1 MPNSALLTLAMACM
15 PAGSAFL
22 WAVWGARLL
31 RGGAAGASGLFWALV
46 LLPAAASMSIVVIQ
60 RRVGREGPRRILNF
74 VVGFVGLIIAAA
86 AVRLEWLAAWP
97 APAGEGLLFWQ
108 LSLVPIPLAC
118 LALWLWGVW
127 VGHGSIGPRDVRLAV
142 SRNVMSILLLYLFYN
157 SAPVLE
163 QNESLGPIVT
173 VFVSGVMALAA
184 SNLERL
190 RVQREG
196 KGMAP
201 VLDRY
206 WLQTVVGLVA
216 LLLLTGVLITGLSG
230 THVLAQ
236 FGTVVLIAL
245 GAIAIGVSWLLV
257 AFGVM
262 IFILLY
268 PLRAL
273 FESVSSRIAIPTP
286 LPTPAEL
293 ATAQAA
299 LPATPVPGAS
309 RVFEIAGW
317 AVAVGLVA
325 AIILMV
331 FWLSLRSSELGRT
344 ESAED
349 VRESILSREL
359 LLSQLRNLIG
369 GRGARTAKALSAY
382 LPLGGAPDAP
392 RARIRRAYQRALQ
405 WAYERG
411 RVRAPSETP
420 HAFAGTLSAL
430 APDTPAG
437 RELTEAYV
445 PARYGEAEPEA
456 RLADAAEDALSRLVQ
471 DHQARDS
478 NADRT

>member
-1 MPNSALLTLAMACM
+1 MPNSTLLTLAVACM

-22 WAVWGARLL
+22 WSVWGARLL
-31 RGGAAGASGLFWALV
+31 RDGPAGASGLFWALV
-46 LLPAAASMSIVVIQ
+46 LLPASASISIVVIR
-60 RRVGREGPRRILNF
+60 RRVGRVGPRRMLSL
-74 VVGFVGLIIAAA
+74 VVGFIGLVVAAA
-86 AVRLEWLAAWP
+86 ALRLEWLAASP
-97 APAGEGLLFWQ
+97 APAGEGLLLWRM
-108 LSLVPIPLAC
+108 SLAPIPLAC

-127 VGHGSIGPRDVRLAV
+127 VGLGTIGPRDVRLAV

-173 VFVSGVMALAA
+173 VFVFGVLALAA

-196 KGMAP
+196 KAMAP

-206 WLQTVVGLVA
+206 WLQTVAGLVA
-216 LLLLTGVLITGLSG
+216 LLLVIGVLITGLAG
-230 THVLAQ
+230 TRAFAQ
-236 FGTVVLIAL
+236 FGAVVLIAL

-257 AFGVM
+257 ALGVL
-262 IFILLY
+262 IFIVLY

-273 FESVSSRIAIPTP
+273 FESLSSRLALPTP

-299 LPATPVPGAS
+299 LPATPVPEAS
-309 RVFEIAGW
+309 RIFEAAGW
-317 AVAVGLVA
+317 VVAVGVVA

-331 FWLSLRSSELGRT
+331 FWLSLRSSVLART

-349 VRESILSREL
+349 VRESIFSSEL
-359 LLSQLRNLIG
+359 LLSQLRNLF
-369 GRGARTAKALSAY
+369 GARRARTSNALSAY
-382 LPLGGAPDAP
+382 LPLSGAADAP

-405 WAYERG
+405 WAFERG

-420 HAFAGTLSAL
+420 RVFAGALDRL

-437 RELTEAYV
+437 RELTEAYL
-445 PARYGEAEPEA
+445 PARYGEVEPEG
-456 RLADAAEDALSRLVQ
+456 RLADAAEDALSRLVNSQ
-471 DHQARDS
+471 HAGETDI
-478 NADRT
+478 DRS